1 MAAQPI
7 AHDDSAVSR
16 LIAKV
21 DGMAVLPHVVFRVL
35 EISNAAESSIADL
48 DRAIAVDPGF
58 SAKVLTM
65 ANSAYF
71 GLPRQVTSIRDALV
85 FLGIKTIRNLA
96 MTIGVFDLFVGKT
109 DKESLRRRAWW
120 RHSLDTA
127 IAAKYLAMISRKSNP
142 DDAYTCGLMH
152 LIGKTLMDRYGGLD
166 YGNVLHLVG
175 CGWDEEKAEQSVY
188 GFTHV
193 EASVA
198 AADHWGFPEVLV
210 NGLDYRHPGEPGE
223 AWAPQRACTALAS
236 AICDSI
242 AGSEDGPENLPSWAI
257 SCLELGHLSD
267 VELREKIGEAIA
279 KAGMAA

>member
-127 IAAKYLAMISRKSNP
+127 IAAKYLAMLSRKSNP

-175 CGWDEEKAEQSVY
+175 CGWDEEKAEQSPQD
-188 GFTHV
+188 
-193 EASVA
+193 EAPRVV
-198 AADHWGFPEVLV
+198 HEVLE
-210 NGLDYRHPGEPGE
+210 LAPATQERGEPLRELDRERHQEGHGQQPRTPASRQGGE
-223 AWAPQRACTALAS
+223 QPERHEQPPVMLAEPLDRHLRGAYSTFRRRGNFTPYRAARAS
-236 AICDSI
+236 A
-242 AGSEDGPENLPSWAI
+242 
-257 SCLELGHLSD
+257 
-267 VELREKIGEAIA
+267 
-279 KAGMAA
+279 